1 MKHVLLFIFS
11 VFALASF
18 AQRLELSNDA
28 RTPAARYDENLPS
41 GVLFYEGFEN
51 STIPALPSGW
61 SAFGVSDE
69 PFITGTAGNAPGQ
82 ANANGFWDVP
92 LHGIFALTNDDICN
106 CDKSQERLR
115 SRAFDLVGLQN
126 IQLQFS
132 AYQDGSAGQ
141 SATVEISTS
150 DLPWTSLYAIPP
162 SSNWKTHRIEIPN
175 AFLQEGFKFRFRYDD
190 NGNYASGLAVDDI
203 YLYRDD
209 AARFALESFYSI
221 DGDALGSGQFYEQ
234 IPVSQAREARLI
246 FGATVAND
254 ADQRKNAQ
262 LAVDVQGPVV
272 FGDTTASWHLVAN
285 NTRLIRFDENRRFT
299 PHLSGTYNLA
309 AAILT
314 DSGDSDLSDNYH
326 MASFTVGDTLYQRTA
341 NSGSNTAGVWLEQ
354 QGDRYGSVYHMFKG
368 DTVDAVYVR
377 IHPSTHAGARFRVKI
392 FSFDTLTSSS
402 FSSSPIAVASGDIG
416 TSMRIPLT
424 THVSRGKQLL
434 VIEKESGSERL
445 VIGADPSQE
454 ALEGNALTRKAGQ
467 DWKSFSLFPQTALV
481 LSAIDTACPGYIT
494 STITD
499 ETCLDEDDGMIST
512 EVFGANI
519 PFTYNWSNGAG
530 NVSSIEDLA
539 PGFYDLFVIDAQ
551 NCIYEKNFEIHAAEA
566 VVFNPILTLDSCAR
580 STGVI
585 DLNISGGDEPF
596 SLTWN
601 GKAGSTMES
610 ELSMG
615 NYAIQ
620 LSDEN
625 GCQASTNVSL
635 GGTEDI
641 GIVFLVD
648 NSDCLDS
655 NGSIEVTPF
664 GTAPFSYAWSN
675 GDSAALVSS
684 LFAGIYHVTLTD
696 SVGCTT
702 SSTTW
707 VNDVNGPSTSVSSIS
722 DVGCFGQ
729 ADGSVSLTT
738 GGGLPPYIY
747 SWSNGATIED
757 LTGLEPGT
765 YTLTVSDTAGCR
777 SFRSVEI
784 QNDALPLIVD
794 FNARGNYCFSDS
806 SGILE
811 TMITGGVAPYSMNW
825 STGASATE
833 ITDLS
838 AGTYNYTITDGNGCT
853 SSDSV
858 EVSNGTFF
866 AAQIDS
872 IFWDTVANFLDENK
886 IYVHSVGGV
895 APISY
900 LWNDSIP
907 GKDLINVPTGS
918 YTLKATDQLGCSI
931 TLNYLLQNG
940 PSGLKSS
947 PQTLSLKLFPNP
959 IQAGQSLQ
967 FESSSQV
974 QLIVIRDITGQVV
987 GELREVNASSGS
999 FNLTSLPSGIYLV
1012 EFSTQNALLTERIC
1026 LFQ

>member
-1 MKHVLLFIFS
+1 MKHFLFFIFS
-11 VFALASF
+11 VLASASV
-18 AQRLELSNDA
+18 AQRIELNNDA
-28 RTPAARYDENLPS
+28 RAAGARYDENLPD

-51 STIPALPSGW
+51 SSLPALPSGW
-61 SAFGVSDE
+61 SAFGVSAE

-82 ANANGFWDVP
+82 ANANGFWNVP
-92 LHGIFALTNDDICN
+92 LHGIFAVTNDDVCN

-141 SATVEISTS
+141 SATLDISTS
-150 DLPWTSLYAIPP
+150 DLPWTSLYSIPS

-175 AFLQEGFKFRFRYDD
+175 AFLKEGFKFRFRYDD

-203 YLYRDD
+203 YMYRDD
-209 AARFALESFYSI
+209 AARFALESFFSI
-221 DGDALGSGQFYEQ
+221 EGDVLGSGQFYDQ
-234 IPVSQAREARLI
+234 IPVSQAREAQLI
-246 FGATVAND
+246 FGGSIAND

-272 FGDTTASWHLVAN
+272 FGDTSASWHLVAN
-285 NTRLIRFDENRRFT
+285 ETRLIGFDENERFT
-299 PHLSGTYNLA
+299 PHLSGTYNLVA
-309 AAILT
+309 AVLT
-314 DSGDSDLSDNYH
+314 DSGDSDLSDNDYA
-326 MASFTVGDTLYQRTA
+326 ASFTVGDTLYQRTA
-341 NSGSNTAGVWLEQ
+341 IPLGNTAGVWLEQ

-377 IHPSTHAGARFRVKI
+377 IHPSTQAGARFRLKI

-402 FSSSPIAVASGDIG
+402 FSSSPITVASNDIG
-416 TSMRIPLT
+416 TSMRIPLN
-424 THVSRGKQLL
+424 THISRGKKVLT
-434 VIEKESGSERL
+434 IEKESGSERL
-445 VIGADPSQE
+445 VIGADPSKE

-467 DWKSFSLFPQTALV
+467 DWKAFSFFPLTALV
-481 LSAIDTACPGYIT
+481 LPAIDTACPGYIT
-494 STITD
+494 SSVTD
-499 ETCLDEDDGMIST
+499 ETCQDEDDGIIST

-530 NVSSIEDLA
+530 NVSSVEDLA

-566 VVFNPILTLDSCAR
+566 VVFNPILTIDSCAR

-601 GKAGSTMES
+601 GKERSAFES
-610 ELSMG
+610 GLSMG
-615 NYAIQ
+615 NYAVQ
-620 LSDEN
+620 LTDEN
-625 GCQASTNVSL
+625 GCQASTSVSL

-641 GIVFLVD
+641 GFVFLVD

-664 GTAPFSYAWSN
+664 GTPPFSYAWSN
-675 GDSAALVSS
+675 GDSTALVSS

-722 DVGCFGQ
+722 DVRCFGQ

-738 GGGLPPYIY
+738 GGGLPPYLY
-747 SWSNGATIED
+747 SWSNGTTTED
-757 LTGLEPGT
+757 LTGLEPGM
-765 YTLTVSDTAGCR
+765 YALTVSDTAGCR
-777 SFRSVEI
+777 SFRAVEI
-784 QNDALPLIVD
+784 QNDALPFIVD
-794 FNARGNYCFSDS
+794 LNAKGNYCFSDS

-811 TMITGGVAPYSMNW
+811 AIINGGAAPYTMNW
-825 STGASATE
+825 STGASSTE
-833 ITDLS
+833 ITDLA
-838 AGTYNYTITDGNGCT
+838 AGTYHYIITDNNGCDYA
-853 SSDSV
+853 DSI
-858 EVSNGTFF
+858 EVSDGMFF

-872 IFWDTVANFLDENK
+872 IYWDTVANFLDENK
-886 IYVHSVGGV
+886 IYVHSLGGV
-895 APISY
+895 EPISY
-900 LWNDSIP
+900 VWNDSIQ

-918 YTLKATDQLGCSI
+918 YTLIATDQLGCSI
-931 TLNYLLQNG
+931 LLNYLLQNG
-940 PSGLKSS
+940 PSGL
-947 PQTLSLKLFPNP
+947 QTSLQTPFIKLYPNP
-959 IQAGQSLQ
+959 VQLGQSVQ
-967 FESSSQV
+967 FQSSTPV
-974 QLIVIRDITGQVV
+974 QRIVIRDLAGQVFSALPRV
-987 GELREVNASSGS
+987 MATSGVLS
-999 FNLTSLPSGIYLV
+999 LGGLPSGIYLV

-1026 LFQ
+1026 VFR